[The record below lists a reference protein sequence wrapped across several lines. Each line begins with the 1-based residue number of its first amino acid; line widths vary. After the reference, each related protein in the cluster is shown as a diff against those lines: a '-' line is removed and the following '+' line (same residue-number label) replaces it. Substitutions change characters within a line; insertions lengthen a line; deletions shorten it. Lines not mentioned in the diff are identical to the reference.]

1 MKKGIKLIIICFIA
15 IVVITGFWSFRAA
28 AQEYLCQIK
37 AHRDNIHLYVRDFD
51 RDGNPT
57 RRMIFRGWLMQGRT
71 ITIKSLSGRINISYK
86 ADSDKRGSGN
96 NELKC
101 RGNHI
106 YNLP

>member
-1 MKKGIKLIIICFIA
+1 MKNKIKLIFICFIA
-15 IVVITGFWSFRAA
+15 IFVITGFWPFRAA
-28 AQEYLCQIK
+28 AQEYSCQIK

-71 ITIKSLSGRINISYK
+71 IAIKSLSGRINISYK

-101 RGNHI
+101 SGNHT
-106 YNLP
+106 YLLP